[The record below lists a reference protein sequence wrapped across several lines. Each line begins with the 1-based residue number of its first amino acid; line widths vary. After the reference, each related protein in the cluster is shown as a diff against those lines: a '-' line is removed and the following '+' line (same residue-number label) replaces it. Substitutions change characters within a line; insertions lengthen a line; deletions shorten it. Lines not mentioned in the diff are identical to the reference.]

1 MRERAAVAIIESL
14 PPQELESVLDRWA
27 PFPQAKKA

>member
-1 MRERAAVAIIESL
+1 MFVAIIERL